1 MRRDRQAGN
10 SMVLALIVMS
20 SLAALGSL
28 TALSVQGSLKS
39 SSTDRFQAVALYAA
53 ESGAAVAMDYLRSH
67 TDPTYYWS
75 AFVDQNNNNPP
86 VFPLVSNDA
95 PPGDPN
101 NPFSSDQKTWYH
113 IDILNNRD
121 DPNFGTGGAD
131 KDSDRRVVIR
141 STGHGPQGS
150 VAIVEWEVQGAT
162 WTTSLTLIGWHVVL

>member
-39 SSTDRFQAVALYAA
+39 SSTDRFQSVALYAA
-53 ESGAAVAMDYLRSH
+53 ESGAAVAMDYLRTH
-67 TDPTYYWS
+67 TDPVTYWS
-75 AFVDQNNNNPP
+75 AFVDGNNNNPP
-86 VFPLVSNDA
+86 AFPMQSNDK
-95 PPGDPN
+95 PPGDPD
-101 NPFSSDQKTWYH
+101 NPFSTDQHAWYH
-113 IDILNNRD
+113 VEILNNRD
-121 DPNFGTGGAD
+121 DPSYGGGAPND
-131 KDSDRRVVIR
+131 TDCRVIIR

-150 VAIVEWEVQGAT
+150 VAIVEWDVQGAPT